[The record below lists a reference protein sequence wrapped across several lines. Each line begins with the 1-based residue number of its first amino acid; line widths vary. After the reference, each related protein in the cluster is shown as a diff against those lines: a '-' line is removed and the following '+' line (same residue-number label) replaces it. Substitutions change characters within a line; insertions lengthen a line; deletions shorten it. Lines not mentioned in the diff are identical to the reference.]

1 MSYTIDDLKTL
12 MARLRDPETG
22 CPWDTRQT
30 YRTIVPH
37 TLEEAYEVADAI
49 ERDFKSSE
57 NVLRQ
62 LQEIVDYN
70 EAFERGNR
78 KSSTLSAGNGDGVD
92 GMDEDDAR
100 KRYQRFNDAV
110 KRGARS
116 RTSTASSLNADQF
129 EDAPGST

>member
-1 MSYTIDDLKTL
+1 MERKGNTQGNDSLQKIE
-12 MARLRDPETG
+12 RR
-22 CPWDTRQT
+22 
-30 YRTIVPH
+30 
-37 TLEEAYEVADAI
+37 ADAI
-49 ERDFKSSE
+49 ERDFKASE
-57 NVLRQ
+57 NALRQ

-100 KRYQRFNDAV
+100 KRYQRFNNAV

-116 RTSTASSLNADQF
+116 RTSTTSSLNADQF
-129 EDAPGST
+129 EDAPGQRVRCAEGEHICGK